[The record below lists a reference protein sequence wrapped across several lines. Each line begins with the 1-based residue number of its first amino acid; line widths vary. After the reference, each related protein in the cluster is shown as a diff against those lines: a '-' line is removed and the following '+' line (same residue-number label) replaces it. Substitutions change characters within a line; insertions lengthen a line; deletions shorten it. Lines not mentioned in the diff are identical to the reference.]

1 MPGDPFADMGA
12 LRTLALHDNDLSSLE
27 TGVFDALTALR
38 YVGAGE
44 SARVGACGECDAA
57 THVLAHPRICGMD
70 MCTYGSM
77 CVGGGHARAW
87 EPTR

>member
-1 MPGDPFADMGA
+1 MS
-12 LRTLALHDNDLSSLE
+12 RTLSLNMNALTSLPA
-27 TGVFDALTALR
+27 GVFDALTALQ

-57 THVLAHPRICGMD
+57 THAPAQSRICGMD

-77 CVGGGHARAW
+77 CVVGGHARAW
-87 EPTR
+87 APTS